1 MSVFQLTTEKM
12 ALKLSADHS
21 QLCCNVTYMLL
32 KICAVQTRPV
42 KTTEPMGIMGYNSSK
57 HQWWYTEKKR
67 KELQL
72 VNNFRN
78 YILEYAIKTKLP
90 GVPIVAQQVKNLT

>member
-42 KTTEPMGIMGYNSSK
+42 KTTEPMGIMGYNSPK
-57 HQWWYTEKKR
+57 HQW
-67 KELQL
+67 
-72 VNNFRN
+72 
-78 YILEYAIKTKLP
+78 
-90 GVPIVAQQVKNLT
+90 